1 MSRQQIVACR
11 ALMSL
16 VLVGVLASAPFA
28 QAASPLAGTWTVN
41 LAKSKYDP
49 PAMAPKSGTVKIE
62 IAGDT
67 VKIVNDGV
75 DAQGRATHSE
85 YTAKLDG
92 NDYPWKG
99 TIDGQPNLTQD
110 AVTWKKIDD
119 RTYELTGKLKGQ
131 QLGTQ
136 RIVIAADGK
145 SRTNT
150 VTGKNAEGQ
159 TIHNTVVLDRK

>member
-1 MSRQQIVACR
+1 
-11 ALMSL
+11 MSL

-49 PAMAPKSGTVKIE
+49 PSQAPKSATVKIE
-62 IAGDT
+62 VTGDT
-67 VKIVNDGV
+67 IKVVNDTV
-75 DAQGRATHSE
+75 DAQGRAVRSE
-85 YTAKLDG
+85 YTAKFDG
-92 NDYPWKG
+92 KDYPYTS
-99 TIDGQPNLTQD
+99 TIDGKPNTAQD
-110 AVTWKKIDD
+110 SVAWKKIDD

-131 QLGTQ
+131 ALGTQ

-159 TIHNTVVLDRK
+159 TITNTVVLDKK